1 MCGGHSVTN
10 QCGKELGFAQWKYA
24 QTNEKKTKETVCVTV
39 GDDFEPKFEPLT
51 GTFLKSYF
59 ATHKYQ
65 FTKADTEKFMG
76 ALPNKT
82 NNGQAKTDIV
92 GVKFAW

>member
-1 MCGGHSVTN
+1 
-10 QCGKELGFAQWKYA
+10 
-24 QTNEKKTKETVCVTV
+24 VTV

-51 GTFLKSYF
+51 GAFLKSYF

-65 FTKADTEKFMG
+65 FAKADTEKFMG

-82 NNGQAKTDIV
+82 NNGQEKTDIV